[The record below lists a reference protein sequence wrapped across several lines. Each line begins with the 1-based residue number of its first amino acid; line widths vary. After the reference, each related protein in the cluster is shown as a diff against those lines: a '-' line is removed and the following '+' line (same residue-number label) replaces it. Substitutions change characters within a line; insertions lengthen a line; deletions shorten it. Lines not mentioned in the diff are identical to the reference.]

1 MIYLI
6 IGLLFVAYLL
16 GSIPSSVWIG
26 KRFYGIDV
34 REHGSHNAGA
44 TNTLRVLGK
53 KAALPV
59 FSIDLLKGS
68 VAVLLAYI
76 PFIVD
81 ETYDTPLLYIQIAM
95 AVAAAVGHMFPIF
108 AGFRGG
114 KGVAT
119 VAGAMLAIAPMAVV
133 CSLLTFFVVLFA
145 FNYVSLASMTAG
157 VLFPFYLRFCF
168 GAEPDLVIF
177 GIVIAILLIITHR
190 KNIKRLVKGVESK
203 TYLIK
208 DKKNEKNQK

>member
-1 MIYLI
+1 MI
-6 IGLLFVAYLL
+6 LLYVSLLLVAYLL

-59 FSIDLLKGS
+59 FSIDLLKGAVSVMLCYVPTLVDVTMETPMLYFQIALS
-68 VAVLLAYI
+68 VA
-76 PFIVD
+76 
-81 ETYDTPLLYIQIAM
+81 
-95 AVAAAVGHMFPIF
+95 AVVGHMFPIF

-119 VAGAMLAIAPMAVV
+119 IAGAMLAIAPMAVI
-133 CSLLTFFVVLFA
+133 CSLLTFFIVLYA
-145 FNYVSLASMTAG
+145 FNYVSLASMTGGA
-157 VLFPFYLRFCF
+157 LFPFYLRFCF
-168 GAEPDLVIF
+168 GADKDLVIF
-177 GIVIAILLIITHR
+177 GIVIAVLLIFTHR
-190 KNIKRLVKGVESK
+190 KNIKRLIQGVESK
-203 TYLIK
+203 TYLL
-208 DKKNEKNQK
+208 KKNKDEKK

>member
-1 MIYLI
+1 M
-6 IGLLFVAYLL
+6 LLYVALLVVAYLL

-59 FSIDLLKGS
+59 FSIDLVKGAA
-68 VAVLLAYI
+68 AVMLSYVPFLLDT
-76 PFIVD
+76 PM
-81 ETYDTPLLYIQIAM
+81 DTPLLYVQIALSF
-95 AVAAAVGHMFPIF
+95 AAVLGHMFPIF

-119 VAGAMLAIAPMAVV
+119 IAGAMLAISPMAVI
-133 CSLLTFFVVLFA
+133 CSLLTFFVVLYA

-157 VLFPFYLRFCF
+157 ALFPFYLRFCF
-168 GAEPDLVIF
+168 HADRELVIF
-177 GIVIAILLIITHR
+177 GIVIAVLLIVTHR
-190 KNIKRLVKGVESK
+190 TNIKRLLTGVESK
-203 TYLIK
+203 TYIISKNK
-208 DKKNEKNQK
+208 DNEKK

>member
-1 MIYLI
+1 MIILCV
-6 IGLLFVAYLL
+6 GLLLVAYVL

-53 KAALPV
+53 KAAIPV
-59 FSIDLLKGS
+59 FSIDVIKGAAAVMLSHIPYLL
-68 VAVLLAYI
+68 
-76 PFIVD
+76 D
-81 ETYDTPLLYIQIAM
+81 EALSTPILYFQIALSLA
-95 AVAAAVGHMFPIF
+95 AVVGHMFPVF

-119 VAGAMLAIAPMAVV
+119 ITGAMLAIAPMAVI
-133 CSLLTFFVVLFA
+133 CSLLTFFLVLYA

-157 VLFPFYLRFCF
+157 VLFPFYLHFCF
-168 GAEPDLVIF
+168 GAETNLVIF
-177 GIVIAILLIITHR
+177 GIVIAILLIFTHR
-190 KNIKRLVKGVESK
+190 KNIKRLVDGVESK

-208 DKKNEKNQK
+208 DKSNEKR